1 MEQRVPRE
9 WLRFTY
15 QDPRKILVGLR
26 GIAQTYPL
34 HELRYQARSLRTR
47 ELRKFGEGRQA
58 ALLCY
63 GISQALG
70 LDVTFALVE
79 RQDFDLIAR
88 YEVDGEGR
96 YVPVQLKEWVPAH
109 LTEPQPLQVEL
120 NKLKKYADAGDLV
133 VAFHLNRDERV
144 VLSELSFPR
153 TIKELWFFGASE
165 RSQSNWVLIG
175 DLLNEQPLAYEF
187 AYPEA

>member
-1 MEQRVPRE
+1 MERRVPRE